1 MYWFDDA
8 DRFVREIELKGCVV
22 SIEELI
28 LWERLHHDYY
38 FWEKIVDD

>member
-8 DRFVREIELKGCVV
+8 DRFVREIELKCCVV
-22 SIEELI
+22 SIEEVI
-28 LWERLHHDYY
+28 LWERLHYDYY

>member
-28 LWERLHHDYY
+28 L
-38 FWEKIVDD
+38 